1 MSIKN
6 YKSELNFKN
15 LLLVIFLSFFIE
27 TVTVA
32 HEQNQLFS
40 LSNNPQEN
48 TQHDDLSES
57 LDNERTQITPDSIQS
72 DGFKIQ
78 FDSVFSIDS
87 LPSSFKKSHFYYFLL
102 SQGP

>member
-1 MSIKN
+1 
-6 YKSELNFKN
+6 
-15 LLLVIFLSFFIE
+15 
-27 TVTVA
+27 
-32 HEQNQLFS
+32 
-40 LSNNPQEN
+40 
-48 TQHDDLSES
+48 

-87 LPSSFKKSHFYYFLL
+87 LPSSFKKSDFYYFLL